1 MDFNFNDLK
10 WNLST
15 ATSALRASAIAD
27 EMEQNQRMIAEIN
40 RQSAKR
46 NATLIAGAEASV
58 AQKELLE
65 QQLEIIQKQNELL
78 YDNYDKLKEMFD
90 AQVQANRETKAE
102 LKQSKRFNA
111 WMMVIAIIAMLAAIA
126 GPIATILVS
135 L

>member
-1 MDFNFNDLK
+1 MDFNDLK
-10 WNLST
+10 LDLST

>member
-10 WNLST
+10 LDLST

-90 AQVQANRETKAE
+90 SQVQANRETKAE

>member
-10 WNLST
+10 LDLST

-27 EMEQNQRMIAEIN
+27 EMEQNQQMIAEIN

-111 WMMVIAIIAMLAAIA
+111 WMMVIAIVAMLAAIA

>member
-10 WNLST
+10 LDLST

-27 EMEQNQRMIAEIN
+27 EMEQNQRMITEIN

>member
-10 WNLST
+10 LDLST

>member
-10 WNLST
+10 LDVST

>member
-10 WNLST
+10 LDLST
-15 ATSALRASAIAD
+15 ATSALQASAIAD

>member
-1 MDFNFNDLK
+1 MDFNFNDFKLD
-10 WNLST
+10 LST

-90 AQVQANRETKAE
+90 AQVQTNRETKAE

>member
-1 MDFNFNDLK
+1 MDFNDLK
-10 WNLST
+10 LDLST

-40 RQSAKR
+40 CQSAKR

>member
-10 WNLST
+10 LDVST
-15 ATSALRASAIAD
+15 ATSALRASTIAD

>member
-1 MDFNFNDLK
+1 MDFNFNDFKLD
-10 WNLST
+10 LST

>member
-10 WNLST
+10 LDLST
-15 ATSALRASAIAD
+15 ATSALQASAIAD

-90 AQVQANRETKAE
+90 AQVQTNRETKAE

>member
-10 WNLST
+10 LDLST
-15 ATSALRASAIAD
+15 ATSALRASAITD
-27 EMEQNQRMIAEIN
+27 EMEQNQQMIAEIN

>member
-10 WNLST
+10 LDSST
-15 ATSALRASAIAD
+15 ATSALQASAIAD

>member
-10 WNLST
+10 LDLST
-15 ATSALRASAIAD
+15 ATSALRASTIAD